1 MSKELV
7 VVKSNKLIESYHNM
21 SLNEMR
27 ILLLTIA
34 KLDVVN
40 PTNIFEF
47 NVQDFIDAFNADNK
61 SAYKQVQNAIDT
73 LGSRWVIIADTQK
86 YKEKVPFFSKQIY
99 YKNSGKFMVKLHEDL
114 MPFLCDLTREF
125 TRYELKH
132 IIKFKSFHSIRLYEL
147 LAQYKKLKSRI
158 INIDQLKKWFLLED
172 AYDRFTNFET
182 FVIKPAI
189 SDINEYSDLNV
200 IYNKIKNG
208 RKVESIKFNIEV
220 KESKKQIK
228 NEVDKKQKKQN
239 RESYLALPKNYYLY
253 ESIINTLEA
262 HKENKIKISDSE
274 CDFLN
279 NMKEKFEINAEFSP
293 SEKQKNFLT
302 GIFNKY
308 GTLKQLKIELSQD
321 ETNKR
326 IAKKEKLKSIVL
338 EPDMILVGVNTGN
351 EYLINEFGAVV
362 GVQYKNY
369 TQDFL
374 TVGVNPIDQL
384 KELVACDK
392 LKIK

>member
-220 KESKKQIK
+220 KESKKQ
-228 NEVDKKQKKQN
+228 KKQN
-239 RESYLALPKNYYLY
+239 KESYLTLSKNYYLY

-262 HKENKIKISDSE
+262 HKENKIKISDAE
-274 CDFLN
+274 NDFLCN
-279 NMKEKFEINAEFSP
+279 VKEKFKINAEFSP
-293 SEKQKNFLT
+293 SKKQKNFLI
-302 GIFNKY
+302 GVFNKY
-308 GTLKQLKIELSQD
+308 GTFKKQQKIELPQD
-321 ETNKR
+321 EIEKR
-326 IAKKEKLKSIVL
+326 RIKEEKLKSIEL
-338 EPDMILVGVNTGN
+338 KAGMILVGSATQN
-351 EYLINEFGAVV
+351 EYLINEFCAVIGAEY
-362 GVQYKNY
+362 QYY
-369 TQDFL
+369 QQDFL
-374 TVGVNPIDQL
+374 SVGVNPIQLL
-384 KELVACDK
+384 KELVACKK
-392 LKIK
+392 LKIKD